1 MLQVGND
8 LVKATGIW
16 VTGGLGFSTK
26 KVSVTLSIPITSCA
40 RSPSCSSEHSLL

>member
-26 KVSVTLSIPITSCA
+26 KFLSHYLYP
-40 RSPSCSSEHSLL
+40 